1 MSWASSRVTTKIE
14 DKAYCLL
21 GILGSRIS
29 PQYGEGANAFV
40 RLQQEIFMSSEDY
53 SIFLWSGES
62 LSHSGG
68 VFAVELSM
76 YPKQGPHTK
85 FDPESNGK
93 TFVDCEYQ
101 YIRSFRDY
109 QTIGTSLT
117 QHLNWKAPR
126 MTARGIKL
134 DVYVRKL
141 TFWKHI
147 HPNSYMWT
155 YYIYESESEKY
166 LVCIMLK
173 EEKYGPLQNA
183 GHRRSH
189 PRTLFL
195 IPEGDFSSFE
205 RSKLYLNNKLE
216 PKSVIA
222 QKIAMAG
229 VAGALAAIYLTTESY
244 ERRFTYIDLVQ
255 SNIAPL
261 NDAFS

>member
-1 MSWASSRVTTKIE
+1 MSWASGRVTGKIE

-21 GILGSRIS
+21 GILGSRLS
-29 PQYGEGANAFV
+29 PEYGEGADAFV
-40 RLQQEIFMSSEDY
+40 RLQEDIFMNQGSEDY
-53 SIFLWSGES
+53 SVFLWSGDS
-62 LSHSGG
+62 SSHSGG
-68 VFAVELSM
+68 VFAIEPSM
-76 YPKQGPHTK
+76 YPSQGPHAEIL
-85 FDPESNGK
+85 DPESNHG
-93 TFVDCEYQ
+93 TFIDCKYR

-126 MTARGIKL
+126 MAARGIKL

-141 TFWKHI
+141 PFWKHI

-205 RSKLYLNNKLE
+205 RSKLYLNTKLE
-216 PKSVIA
+216 PKSAIA

-229 VAGALAAIYLTTESY
+229 VAGALAAIYLTMKSH
-244 ERRFTYIDLVQ
+244 ERHVQ
-255 SNIAPL
+255 
-261 NDAFS
+261 